1 MTIGFA
7 HRGAPRSRRDQNTLS
22 AFERALTLGASGLES
37 DIGLTADGVPVLVHA
52 GLSLGRGSRISRL
65 RRHELPPNIPSLAD
79 LYQRSGTQFVLSLD
93 MGEPSAADAVIRT
106 AEEYG
111 AADQLWL
118 TYWRLPTLRSW
129 RTRWPHIHLAYAT
142 MPFGARRAEKIIAQ
156 VTAARIDALNTHHR
170 FCTRGLISRAHE
182 QNVQVFAWGI
192 RSQRPLERMVQRGA
206 DAVFCDNVE
215 AMVSLLRGNGHYEAP
230 G

>member
-1 MTIGFA
+1 MT
-7 HRGAPRSRRDQNTLS
+7 
-22 AFERALTLGASGLES
+22 AFERALTVGATGLES
-37 DIGLTADGVPVLVHA
+37 DISLTADGVPVLVHA
-52 GLSLGRGSRISRL
+52 GLSLGRGRHISQL
-65 RRHELPPNIPSLAD
+65 RRHELAPNIPSLAD
-79 LYQRSGTQFVLSLD
+79 LYQRCGTQFHLSLD
-93 MGEPSAADAVIRT
+93 MADPRAADAVIRT

-118 TYWRLPTLRSW
+118 TYWRLPTLQNW

-156 VTAARIDALNTHHR
+156 VTAARVDALNPHHR
-170 FCTRGLISRAHE
+170 FCTLGLISRAHE

-206 DAVFCDNVE
+206 DAVYCDNVE
-215 AMVSLLRGNGHYEAP
+215 AMVSVLETNGLCRRRE
-230 G
+230 